1 MKKPVSVQPTS
12 ATPVPQGTLDRID
25 RGILRELQADGKIT
39 NVELAGRVHLSP
51 AACLE
56 RVKRLTEQGFV
67 LGYHAK
73 LNPEKLDAGML
84 VFIEVHLERTS
95 QSVFESFNAAALSRE
110 DILECHLIAGHFDYL
125 VKARVRNM
133 RAYRE
138 FLGASI
144 WNLPG
149 VRETRTYAVMESVK
163 ETMAI
168 AVR

>member
-1 MKKPVSVQPTS
+1 MKKPNSVQTG
-12 ATPVPQGTLDRID
+12 TPQSMPGVLDRID
-25 RGILRELQADGKIT
+25 RSILRELQADGKIT
-39 NVELAGRVHLSP
+39 NVELASRVHLSP

-67 LGYHAK
+67 LGYHAR

-84 VFIEVHLERTS
+84 VFIEVHLDRTTHA
-95 QSVFESFNAAALSRE
+95 VFESFNAAALSRE
-110 DILECHLIAGHFDYL
+110 DILECHLIAGGFDYL

-163 ETMAI
+163 ETAAI
-168 AVR
+168 PVK